1 VSGTA
6 APVLETER
14 LWLRGWQPSDSDP
27 YAAMAAD
34 PEVMRYVG
42 GVLDPVES
50 WRQMALF
57 AGHWALRGYGLWAL
71 ERKEDGALIGRAGLW
86 NPEGW
91 PGLEIGWMLARD
103 AWGRGYATEAARAA
117 MDWAWTVLGS
127 ERLISLIDPQ
137 NAASIRVAERLGQ
150 RRMGSETVRER
161 RVAVFGIEAP
171 PIVSGDT
178 ASRD

>member
-14 LWLRGWQPSDSDP
+14 LWLRGWQPSDSEP

-91 PGLEIGWMLARD
+91 PGLEIG
-103 AWGRGYATEAARAA
+103 
-117 MDWAWTVLGS
+117 
-127 ERLISLIDPQ
+127 
-137 NAASIRVAERLGQ
+137 
-150 RRMGSETVRER
+150 
-161 RVAVFGIEAP
+161 
-171 PIVSGDT
+171 
-178 ASRD
+178 